1 MKFGETLYQRSVP
14 KWAAYNFKYNELKHL
29 IKTKTSAG
37 AAVPLDIPTQGKSR
51 WQELDNQLL
60 RLLQAEYDNVTLFL
74 KSKQGEIDRRVAH
87 LEKQIKIAERA
98 VAENQHDRPVLQ
110 ARKYQRLVKDA
121 EEISDDVQN
130 LTRFAA
136 VQKTAFRKLL
146 KKYRKWT
153 GSTDLQT
160 RVDVEVFSS
169 EKLRTDYTDYQQHL
183 TELSTI
189 LTQDLA
195 RPMLTG
201 KINDSSNEQKN
212 RLSTQSN
219 KRSIIGQ
226 INDAALRGPLGF
238 DAALLTV
245 PYGEA
250 AGSAIYW
257 IHPDNLDEAR
267 TLLLKFMR
275 DGSTASAP
283 SRVNSGLSVASQRR
297 PSALSNPT
305 DDLTHA
311 LFFDNAQRFVKDPS
325 QTRPTRVA
333 LSAHWSTEPDAAV
346 TLAGLSPTSSGSTIL
361 TIKAKDL
368 TTALQRES
376 TPTRLSNEISA
387 VRNYLTE
394 HRDVKPLAEISSIRS
409 RYLGITNSADVA
421 NWATLD
427 SSITVTPV
435 EMGHIDN
442 STYQPTNGDVFPY
455 AVLHIRWEFAR
466 TPAVVRTFD
475 SSHLAERVYDF
486 TLEDMAIHTVNKDLP
501 QPAWHNLLEKDIRK
515 VPLIPPKNKS
525 RASSRLKPTA
535 SDISGISS
543 GPSSTD
549 GVTTGSIFSITHGQ
563 SSATSDDHITG
574 VEVADP
580 FTLKPKPSPV
590 GGRKKKRARILV
602 PEREPRQQRYWNEF
616 DDGDSDVNSD
626 DRYAIYIDPNASIFP
641 GSETLSKV
649 FHGVYNTL
657 GQGAGR
663 LASLVGLKRRASPE
677 RAPLLGGQVFI
688 DGDADSSGSD
698 SDQHLIQRPYKPSTP
713 RRTASHGSGSRST
726 YRPHQ
731 ILTPRQKALE
741 RTLFHFY
748 SGLIA
753 ISCVFLVMS
762 SILLGTGRRKAAV
775 EVDLGV
781 IAGVIAAEA
790 CAVCAMVLVMLRKQR
805 LSILHWGIVS
815 VFVAAIVTV
824 GVSLLALMFVHMQH
838 SAERKGPPH

>member
-37 AAVPLDIPTQGKSR
+37 AAVPLDIPTQGRSR

-121 EEISDDVQN
+121 DEIGEDVQN
-130 LTRFAA
+130 LARFAA

-169 EKLRTDYTDYQQHL
+169 EKLRTDYSDYQQHV
-183 TELSTI
+183 TELSSI
-189 LTQDLA
+189 LTQELA
-195 RPMLTG
+195 GPMLTG
-201 KINDSSNEQKN
+201 KTSDSSSEQKN

-226 INDAALRGPLGF
+226 INDATLRGPLEF
-238 DAALLTV
+238 DAAVLTV

-267 TLLLKFMR
+267 TLLLRYMR
-275 DGSTASAP
+275 DGSTTSAL
-283 SRVNSGLSVASQRR
+283 SRAGSSLSIASQRR
-297 PSALSNPT
+297 PSALSNLT

-311 LFFDNAQRFVKDPS
+311 IFFDNAQRFVKDAS
-325 QTRPTRVA
+325 QSRPTRIA
-333 LSAHWSTEPDAAV
+333 LSAHWSSEPEAAV

-361 TIKAKDL
+361 TIKNKDL
-368 TTALQRES
+368 ATALQRES
-376 TPTRLSNEISA
+376 SPPKLSNEVSA

-394 HRDVKPLAEISSIRS
+394 HRDVKPLAEVSSIRS

-435 EMGHIDN
+435 EMIHIDN
-442 STYQPTNGDVFPY
+442 STYHPNNGYAFPY

-501 QPAWHNLLEKDIRK
+501 QPAWYNLLDKDIRK
-515 VPLIPPKNKS
+515 VPIIPNKLKS
-525 RASSRLKPTA
+525 RASSRLKPVT
-535 SDISGISS
+535 SDISGMSS

-549 GVTTGSIFSITHGQ
+549 GATNGSIFSITQGQ
-563 SSATSDDHITG
+563 SSATSDDQLVRG
-574 VEVADP
+574 EVADP
-580 FTLKPKPSPV
+580 FTLDSKPSPAS
-590 GGRKKKRARILV
+590 GRKKKRARILV
-602 PEREPRQQRYWNEF
+602 PEREPPAKRYWNEF
-616 DDGDSDVNSD
+616 DDGDSDVNPD
-626 DRYAIYIDPNASIFP
+626 ERYAIYVDPDASLFP
-641 GSETLSKV
+641 GSEALSKA
-649 FHGVYNTL
+649 FTGVYNSLNQGVDQIVSLL
-657 GQGAGR
+657 GFKPK
-663 LASLVGLKRRASPE
+663 SSPE
-677 RAPLLGGQVFI
+677 RTPLLGGQVFI

-698 SDQHLIQRPYKPSTP
+698 TDEHLNPRPHKTSP
-713 RRTASHGSGSRST
+713 RAGSHVSGSRST
-726 YRPHQ
+726 YRRHQ

-741 RTLFHFY
+741 RTLFLFY

-753 ISCVFLVMS
+753 ISCVLLAMS

-775 EVDLGV
+775 EVDIGV
-781 IAGVIAAEA
+781 VAGVIAAEA

-805 LSILHWGIVS
+805 LSILHWGLVS
-815 VFVAAIVTV
+815 VSVATIVTV

-838 SAERKGPPH
+838 SADRKTSPH